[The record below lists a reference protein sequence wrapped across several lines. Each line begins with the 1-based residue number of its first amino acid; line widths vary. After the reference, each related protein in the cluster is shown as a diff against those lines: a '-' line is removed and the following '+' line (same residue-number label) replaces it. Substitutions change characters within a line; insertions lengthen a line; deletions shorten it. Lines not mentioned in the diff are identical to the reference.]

1 MNNGKLTRYVTP
13 ELELIMFEHNDIIT
27 TSGGG
32 GAGNGNGY
40 VSDPNEDTDW

>member
-13 ELELIMFEHNDIIT
+13 ELELITFENNDIIT
-27 TSGGG
+27 TSGGVG
-32 GAGNGNGY
+32 DGNGY